1 MAIDWSEKHTTALPT
16 YVDALD
22 LRALEPGRIHRL
34 AIAIVDDGASRAVR
48 LPVLV
53 ARGAHP
59 GRTVGLTA
67 ALHGNELNGIPAIHS
82 LFRRIDPEELHG
94 TVVAV
99 TVTNMPAFTRFQRV
113 YTDGVDLNRIF
124 PGNAS
129 GSESQIYAHRLLER
143 IIRHVDV
150 LFDLHTAS
158 FGRLN
163 SFYVRADLTSP
174 LTATMARLM
183 GAEIILHNPS
193 ADGTLR
199 GAAEALGIAA
209 VTVEIGDPHIFDADM
224 VRASRIGLRD
234 VLEHLR
240 MVRPD
245 EEQASRQAVEC
256 VRSRW
261 LYTDTGGMLTV
272 YPELASFVGEGQVIA
287 RLVDPWGQTLR
298 TYTAPEAGIVIGKSN
313 NPVARTGS
321 RILHLGIPG
330 TVETPEAPQAWREDL
345 GADA

>member
-1 MAIDWSEKHTTALPT
+1 MAIDWAHVHAVELPH
-16 YVDALD
+16 YVDELD
-22 LRALEPGRIHRL
+22 LDSLERGRVHRL
-34 AIAIVDDGASRAVR
+34 AVALVDDGASRSVR
-48 LPVLV
+48 VPVLI
-53 ARGAHP
+53 ARGLHP
-59 GRTVGLTA
+59 GQTVGLTA
-67 ALHGNELNGIPAIHS
+67 ALHGNELNGISAIHS
-82 LFRRIDPEELHG
+82 LFRRIDPNELQG

-99 TVTNMPAFTRFQRV
+99 TVANMPAFTRFQRV

-124 PGNAS
+124 PGHAS
-129 GSESQIYAHRLLER
+129 GSESQIYAHRFMDR
-143 IIRHVDV
+143 IVRHLDV
-150 LFDLHTAS
+150 LLDLHTAS

-163 SFYVRADLTSP
+163 SFYIRADLTNP

-193 ADGTLR
+193 TDGTLR

-209 VTVEIGDPHIFDADM
+209 ITVEIGDPHVFDADM

-272 YPELASFVGEGQVIA
+272 YPELASFVGQGQVIA
-287 RLVDPWGQTLR
+287 RLVDPWEQVLR

-330 TVETPEAPQAWREDL
+330 QVEGAQAPKAWRESL
-345 GADA
+345 GADS